1 MKNISKKLLVGLFS
15 LSLITTLPSCST
27 LTSLLGGSQNAIP
40 SFQQPKLSIKSFAL
54 GDVNIQEVN
63 FKLTLNVEN
72 PNSVAIK
79 TSDVAYNLD
88 LAGTNIIKGSLT
100 NGIDIKANSTT
111 EMDIPL
117 KVTTQSLLEL
127 APKLIASI
135 TNLDY
140 KAYGTINFDTPIGK
154 LPLNWEKQ
162 DKINLTSLLSLLTN
176 IKF

>member
-27 LTSLLGGSQNAIP
+27 LTSLLGGSQNTIP
-40 SFQQPKLSIKSFAL
+40 SFQQPKLSIKSFAV
-54 GDVNIQEVN
+54 GDVSVQEVN

-72 PNSVAIK
+72 PNSVGIK

-100 NGIDIKANSTT
+100 DGIEIKANTTT
-111 EMDIPL
+111 EMDVPL

-127 APKLIASI
+127 APKLIANI

-140 KAYGTINFDTPIGK
+140 KAYGTVNFDTPVGK

-162 DKINLTSLLSLLTN
+162 DKINLTSLLSLLSP